1 MIKVVV
7 DFIKIDIK
15 SKDIFKI
22 FYLLFGEIL
31 FLDENCVFL
40 FEMLYLFLRIIFNE
54 KSVE

>member
-15 SKDIFKI
+15 SKDIFKS